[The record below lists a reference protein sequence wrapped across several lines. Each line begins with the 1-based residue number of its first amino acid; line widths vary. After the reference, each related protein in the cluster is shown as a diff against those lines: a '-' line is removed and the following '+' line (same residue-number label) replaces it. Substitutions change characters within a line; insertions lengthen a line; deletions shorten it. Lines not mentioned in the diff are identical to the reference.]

1 LKGRKHGDTVTLATF
16 QSWHRAN
23 PFTQGNPMNTRGLP
37 NSCSEPII
45 DSEKNDVTLFEEW
58 CVRRAFSR
66 WR

>member
-37 NSCSEPII
+37 NSCSEPKKGKRNFLLC
-45 DSEKNDVTLFEEW
+45 SEQELLTLP
-58 CVRRAFSR
+58 
-66 WR
+66 